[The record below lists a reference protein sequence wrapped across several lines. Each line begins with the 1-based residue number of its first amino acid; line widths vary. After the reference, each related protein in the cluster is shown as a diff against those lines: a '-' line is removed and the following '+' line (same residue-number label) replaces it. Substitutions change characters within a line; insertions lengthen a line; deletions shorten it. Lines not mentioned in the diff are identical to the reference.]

1 MKKGK
6 FIYAVSLLL
15 FFVSV
20 SQIVPLNLL
29 EIESTKLAVVEFDFD
44 IETETESEK
53 ETEDQKESEDQKDKI
68 TTSLFSYKM
77 SDISDLRIIRCSD
90 DLLKKPL
97 SSIVL
102 PPPEHLC

>member
-15 FFVSV
+15 FSVSV
-20 SQIVPLNLL
+20 TQILPLNLL
-29 EIESTKLAVVEFDFD
+29 EIDTTKLAVVEFDFD

-53 ETEDQKESEDQKDKI
+53 ESEDQQESGDQKDKI

-77 SDISDLRIIRCSD
+77 SDSNDLRIICCSD
-90 DLLKKPL
+90 VLLKKPL

-102 PPPEHLC
+102 PPPEHLS